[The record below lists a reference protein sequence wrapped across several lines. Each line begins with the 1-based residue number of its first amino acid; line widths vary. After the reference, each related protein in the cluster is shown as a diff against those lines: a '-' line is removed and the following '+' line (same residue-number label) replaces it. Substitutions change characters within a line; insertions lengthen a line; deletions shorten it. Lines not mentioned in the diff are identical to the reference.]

1 MRIVLVALAMVLFFI
16 LSFPIY
22 LVLILVGKKNPHTK
36 VRVSQS
42 IVSWAFNIVLR
53 CAGTK
58 RTVIGAENVPSD
70 SAVLYVFNHRSLA
83 DIPIIYTSVPT
94 LTGFV
99 AKKEIQKVPFLNL
112 WMRNVNCLFLDRDD
126 MRAGLKTILQGI
138 EYIKQGYSMAIA
150 PEGTRN
156 HDQEL
161 LPFKEGS
168 LKMAEKTGCP
178 IIPVAITGSA
188 DLFENH
194 KPFFGPSDITI
205 TFGKPIEVKELSRE
219 QQKNLGAHVRD
230 VVGAM
235 LAGGPGHMVGF
246 EDIIKAE

>member
-178 IIPVAITGSA
+178 IIPVAINHSDA
-188 DLFENH
+188 IFELH
-194 KPFFGPSDITI
+194 MPWVRKAHVVVEY
-205 TFGKPIEVKELSRE
+205 GKPIYLNELPKEER
-219 QQKNLGAHVRD
+219 KFAGAHVRT
-230 VVGAM
+230 VITEM
-235 LAGGPGHMVGF
+235 LNKNEPLV
-246 EDIIKAE
+246 